1 MVDSAGAS
9 QRDDARAASRADGQ
23 TRIWS
28 TDGVPLRERFSYWRE
43 VVCTSARG
51 FFATPTAAPPGVF
64 SARVAVRN
72 CGPFRLLVLESRT
85 SYQSA
90 RTRRDVAPPDHYGFY
105 LQLSGKLTSILGE
118 ETIGLHAGDVGFC
131 QGGEWR
137 SEFGGRCAIVLLPRP
152 MLDRRAPWLR
162 GRPLGKLAPTARFA
176 DLLRLHIMELTNG
189 SPPLGETQTS
199 LLADNLCN
207 LVALAAADG
216 IASTRLQPELQLEA
230 LQAFGRQNL
239 HDPDLSPQQAADH
252 LGISVRTLHLRFREI
267 GETFGRWVLDKR
279 LEGCGTALRDP
290 RQRLLNTSEIAYRWG
305 FNDLSYFNK
314 AFRARFDMSP
324 GEWRNGR

>member
-1 MVDSAGAS
+1 
-9 QRDDARAASRADGQ
+9 
-23 TRIWS
+23 
-28 TDGVPLRERFSYWRE
+28 
-43 VVCTSARG
+43 
-51 FFATPTAAPPGVF
+51 
-64 SARVAVRN
+64 
-72 CGPFRLLVLESRT
+72 
-85 SYQSA
+85 
-90 RTRRDVAPPDHYGFY
+90 
-105 LQLSGKLTSILGE
+105 
-118 ETIGLHAGDVGFC
+118 
-131 QGGEWR
+131 
-137 SEFGGRCAIVLLPRP
+137 
-152 MLDRRAPWLR
+152 
-162 GRPLGKLAPTARFA
+162 
-176 DLLRLHIMELTNG
+176 MELTNG

-239 HDPDLSPQQAADH
+239 HDPNLSPQQAADH

-290 RQRLLNTSEIAYRWG
+290 RQRLLNISEIAYRWG